1 MKPDGSVDMAKAEF
15 HNLTLDN
22 LRDMGFV
29 LPWHID
35 STEYEKFIKNKKEEN
50 ETLIKNNTGVYKI

>member
-50 ETLIKNNTGVYKI
+50 ETLIKNNPGVYKM